1 MEDQI
6 QFGEVG
12 VTTDAATHVAIV
24 EMQRPPDNAVD
35 IELIRNLADAVDHL
49 EADMQS
55 RAIVLCSAGKH
66 FCAGARL
73 GGEDPIK
80 AAAGLPQNPLYAQA
94 LRLFR
99 GSLPI
104 VAAVQ
109 GAAVGAG
116 LGLALASDIRVTCS
130 EARFAANF
138 ARLGTHPGFGISA
151 TLPRLVGEAAAL
163 DMLYTGRRVTGDEA
177 VAMSL
182 CQRLVPLGEVRSV
195 AIEIA
200 TDIAVSAPLSLRAIR
215 RTMRAELAH
224 VVEQATIHEHEVQ
237 VALRGTEDYEEGVRA
252 YGERRPPNFTGR

>member
-1 MEDQI
+1 MGEQR

-12 VTTDAATHVAIV
+12 VTMDAATHVALV
-24 EMQRPPDNAVD
+24 ELQRPPDNAVD
-35 IELIRNLADAVDHL
+35 LGLIRDLADAVDHL
-49 EADMQS
+49 EADMEC

-73 GGEDPIK
+73 GGDDPIK
-80 AAAGLPQNPLYAQA
+80 AAAGLPQNPLYQQA

-99 GSLPI
+99 GSVPI

-116 LGLALASDIRVTCS
+116 LGLALASDVRVTCS

-138 ARLGTHPGFGISA
+138 ARLGTHSGFGISA
-151 TLPRLVGEAAAL
+151 SLPRLVGEAAAL
-163 DMLYTGRRVTGDEA
+163 DMLYTGRRVTGEEA
-177 VAMSL
+177 VAMGL
-182 CQRLVPLGEVRSV
+182 CQRLVPLAEVRATAV
-195 AIEIA
+195 EIA

-237 VALRGTEDYEEGVRA
+237 VALRGTADYEEGVRA
-252 YGERRPPNFTGR
+252 YTERRPPLFKGR